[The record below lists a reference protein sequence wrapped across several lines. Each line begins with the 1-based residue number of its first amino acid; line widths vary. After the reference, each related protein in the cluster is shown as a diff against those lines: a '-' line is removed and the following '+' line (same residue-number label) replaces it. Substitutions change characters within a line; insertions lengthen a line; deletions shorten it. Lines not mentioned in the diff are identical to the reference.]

1 MFMSNEIWS
10 VLKKITDGI
19 KEVAK
24 KVTPKVKKVVEK
36 AAPKVTEQV
45 AKKATE
51 ETVDYF
57 FDPETGVIVGSDTT
71 TDIYETSVLDTPLV

>member
-1 MFMSNEIWS
+1 M
-10 VLKKITDGI
+10 
-19 KEVAK
+19 
-24 KVTPKVKKVVEK
+24 KKVVEK